1 MDKSTVLKMSEDALR
16 IKKRAVVWQFEHQQP
31 EIAVRNEVGISE
43 LMILTGPV
51 ILVAPMSMTKLIII

>member
-1 MDKSTVLKMSEDALR
+1 MDNSTELKMSEDALR

-43 LMILTGPV
+43 LILTGPV
-51 ILVAPMSMTKLIII
+51 ILVAPMSMTMLIII